1 MCLVG
6 QLREPRG
13 QHLQR
18 RLDIVA
24 GAVRDQ
30 VAKQCDLVLDMALQ
44 DLDQQ
49 IILAGEVRLEG
60 ALRMPCGAADVANRH
75 GRDPLLDNRG
85 MRGRDQ
91 PVPRLALRVLARKR
105 HGFVLQPT
113 GETCET
119 FSEVP
124 RSQ

>member
-1 MCLVG
+1 MRFTG
-6 QLREPRG
+6 QLREPGG
-13 QHLQR
+13 QHLER
-18 RLDIVA
+18 CLDIIA

-30 VAKQCDLVLDMALQ
+30 VAKQCDLILDMALQ

-49 IILAGEVRLEG
+49 IVLAGEVRVEG
-60 ALRMPCGAADVANRH
+60 TLRMAGRAADVADRH
-75 GRDPLLDNRG
+75 GGDPLLDDRG
-85 MRGRDQ
+85 MCGGDQ

-119 FSEVP
+119 FSAVP